1 MKVGVIYPQTEL
13 KGDPE
18 AVRRI
23 GLATEQLGFDHLL
36 VYDHVVGA
44 SHDREPKLLG
54 PYTEKDP
61 FHDPFVMLSYLA
73 AITSRIELVTGVI
86 ILPQRQTVLVARQ
99 AADVDLL
106 SGERLRL
113 GIGTGWNYVEYDAL
127 GVDFGTRGK
136 RYGEQVEL
144 LRKLWSE
151 PLVEFEGQFDRV
163 DRAALLPRPRRPIP
177 IWMGGYSDV
186 ALRRA
191 ARVGDGFIFAD
202 GLGDS
207 FKYAERLKGFL
218 DEEGRSG
225 GNFGLQCNMLR
236 AKTADEVVER
246 TLRWRDIGGS
256 HVGVN
261 TMGKD
266 LTTTEQHLAYIE
278 QVAEAMD
285 KAGLMGG
292 G

>member
-1 MKVGVIYPQTEL
+1 MKLGVIYPQIEL

-23 GLATEQLGFDHLL
+23 ALATEELGFDHLL

-44 SHDREPKLLG
+44 THDREPKLAG

-61 FHDPFVMLSYLA
+61 FHDPFVMLSHIA

-106 SGERLRL
+106 SGERLRF
-113 GIGTGWNYVEYDAL
+113 GIGTGWNYVEYDVL
-127 GVDFGTRGK
+127 GIDYASRGK
-136 RYGEQVEL
+136 RFSEQIEL
-144 LRKLWSE
+144 LRKLWGE
-151 PLVEFEGQFDRV
+151 ELVSFDGAFDKV
-163 DRAALLPRPRRPIP
+163 DRAALLPRPKRQIP

-202 GLGDS
+202 GLGNP
-207 FKYAERLKGFL
+207 FKYVERLREIMK
-218 DEEGRSG
+218 EEGRSEDG
-225 GNFGLQCNMLR
+225 FGLQSNMLR
-236 AKTADEVVER
+236 AKSAEAVVEQASA
-246 TLRWRDIGGS
+246 WREAGGS
-256 HVGVN
+256 HAGVN
-261 TMGKD
+261 TMGMGF
-266 LTTTEQHLAYIE
+266 TTTDQHLAYIE
-278 QVAEAMD
+278 EVREALG
-285 KAGLMGG
+285 KAGLMAGA
-292 G
+292 